1 MRRLLLLAVVVLAA
15 GSCTEES
22 LVGVD
27 PETAPGQAPETVEL
41 SVEAGDLPMWMDTTY
56 TGFAVA
62 STSGIQLVASDSSIT
77 SRLMGRFSTLPDSL
91 FVDTVSVAIES
102 FESARFRILLDSLSS
117 SVVPDSGTELQ
128 VHALTRGFDEREATW
143 IFARDGEPWSTPGGD
158 LGELLGSIRIDSLQD
173 TLFLPVLVDTDSLLS
188 AWRDAD
194 GESGYVLSTSI
205 DGTSI
210 TLRSLV
216 LVFDVR
222 PEGQDTLIE
231 VIRGPQP
238 STVIFDPE
246 TPAPAGKLRL
256 GGLPAARIYITFE
269 LPDTLA
275 GVPLRGSR
283 INRAS
288 LIFHSLGTPPAPF
301 ATADAALASVFSL
314 LADPFEFGAK
324 TPIGVNFGNFIEL
337 DPDIL
342 GAGGEQDIN
351 VTALV
356 QAWAAASPDSLP
368 DLQLGIRTVPEG
380 ENVTFWEFG
389 GVDDPANAPRLELL
403 VTPPAEFAVP

>member
-1 MRRLLLLAVVVLAA
+1 MRRLLLLAVVILAA
-15 GSCTEES
+15 GSCTEEL

-27 PETAPGQAPETVEL
+27 PETAPGQPPETVEL
-41 SVEAGDLPMWMDTTY
+41 SVDAGDLPMWMDTTY

-91 FVDTVSVAIES
+91 FVDTVRVAIER

-238 STVIFDPE
+238 STFIFDPE
-246 TPAPAGKLRL
+246 TPAPASKLRL

-288 LIFHSLGTPPAPF
+288 LVFHSLGTPPAPF
-301 ATADAALASVFSL
+301 ATVDAALASVFSL

-337 DPDIL
+337 DPDVL

-368 DLQLGIRTVPEG
+368 EIQLGIRALPEG

-389 GVDDPANAPRLELL
+389 GVNDPANAPRLELL

>member
-1 MRRLLLLAVVVLAA
+1 MRRLLLLAAAILAA
-15 GSCTEES
+15 GSCTEEL

-27 PETAPGQAPETVEL
+27 PETAPGQSPETVEL
-41 SVEAGDLPMWMDTTY
+41 SVDAGDLPMWMDTTY

-91 FVDTVSVAIES
+91 FVDTVRVAIES

-128 VHALTRGFDEREATW
+128 IHALTRGFDDREATW

-188 AWRDAD
+188 AWRDED

-210 TLRSLV
+210 TVNSLV

-238 STVIFDPE
+238 STFIFDPE
-246 TPAPAGKLRL
+246 TPAPASKLRL

-269 LPDTLA
+269 LPDTLS

-288 LIFHSLGTPPAPF
+288 LVFHSLGTPPAPF
-301 ATADAALASVFSL
+301 ATVDAALASVFSL

-368 DLQLGIRTVPEG
+368 VIQLGIRALPEG
-380 ENVTFWEFG
+380 ESVTFWEFG

-403 VTPPAEFAVP
+403 VTPRAEFGVP

>member
-1 MRRLLLLAVVVLAA
+1 MRRLLLLAAVILAA
-15 GSCTEES
+15 GSCTEDS
-22 LVGVD
+22 LVGID
-27 PETAPGQAPETVEL
+27 PETAPGQSSETVEL
-41 SVEAGDLPMWMDTTY
+41 SIDAGDLPMWMDTTY

-91 FVDTVSVAIES
+91 FVDTVRVAIES

-128 VHALTRGFDEREATW
+128 IHALTRGFDDREATW

-188 AWRDAD
+188 AWRDED

-210 TLRSLV
+210 TVNSLV

-238 STVIFDPE
+238 STFIFDPE
-246 TPAPAGKLRL
+246 TPAPASKLRL

-269 LPDTLA
+269 LPDTLS

-288 LIFHSLGTPPAPF
+288 LVFHSLGTPPAPF
-301 ATADAALASVFSL
+301 ATVDAALASVFSL

-368 DLQLGIRTVPEG
+368 VIQLGIRALPEG
-380 ENVTFWEFG
+380 ESVTFWEFG
-389 GVDDPANAPRLELL
+389 GVDDPANAPRIELL
-403 VTPPAEFAVP
+403 VTPRAEFGVP